1 MPFLFR
7 FLDLLVKVKSKGF
20 RNSLNVKWKSLS
32 PLRCFVTPWTIT
44 CQAPLSMGFSSQE
57 YWSRLPCLLQGIFP
71 TQGPNLSLL
80 HWRQIL
86 YCLSHRENEGCGTSL
101 SGYIQMLI
109 RVRSQVFYHQRHQYH
124 HLSTLTAYHL
134 LGITYMFYLSPLNP
148 CK

>member
-109 RVRSQVFYHQRHQYH
+109 RVRSQVFFIIQIRSQSRRVCCAVSSFPDPGPDSY
-124 HLSTLTAYHL
+124 
-134 LGITYMFYLSPLNP
+134 NP
-148 CK
+148 KE